1 MSQGQGGHGPRGGAD
16 PGSVSSVT
24 EFAHALTTLRQR
36 AGLTVRDVARAVR
49 LAPSTVGDY
58 FSGRHLPPVRAPE
71 LLTGILRTCGV
82 EDRGTLEVWHE
93 ALVRVRMTPGR
104 QPAGALPPYR
114 GLRGFDE
121 EHAEWFFGREELT
134 AALTLR
140 LSKLTEAGGGLLAVV
155 GPSGSGKSSLLRTG
169 LIPTVRDG
177 TGLPDAGQEFAP
189 RPVVLMTP
197 GERPDEELTERL
209 TAAGPKPLVVIDQF
223 EELFTICRDDRARS
237 RFIDLLTTAPA
248 VTVIGLRADFYPKAL
263 QHPALAQALQDNQV
277 VMRPMSA
284 QEMRRAV
291 TGPAGKARLDVE
303 SGLVELLLRDLAPRT
318 PDTSPGNGTA
328 AHEPGTLPLL
338 SHALHATWQRA
349 ERGRLTVAA
358 YRASGGIHDAV
369 ARTAEAVFAE
379 LSDIQRE
386 IARRIFLRLVHVTDD
401 APPTRRRVARGEL
414 VDGTGGPRSAEPV
427 AVLAACVE
435 QRLITVDRDT
445 VEISHESLLT
455 AWPRLREWIDT
466 DRVGLR
472 IHRRLTEAAR
482 GWEEADRDPGLLLRG
497 TALAVTREWA
507 DDQAGRAALNASERA
522 CLLASTRHEETE
534 QRVARLRN
542 RRLVQALSAALALLL
557 VACGLSLYARHQRDR
572 AELARTE
579 AVSRALAAEADRIG
593 THDLSV
599 SAQLAL
605 AAYRTASTQEARAAL
620 MDSSAA
626 PTAARIT
633 GFTGLVQSVA
643 VDRARTLLAAG
654 SSDGTVRLWSIADR
668 ARPRHRATVRVSSE
682 LAVFAVALSPDGR
695 TLVAGGGMGL
705 LRRWD
710 VGDPRQPRPL
720 PALRGSPDATV
731 YSLAFAPDGRALAA
745 AGADRTVRL
754 WPDARAVPTAE
765 PAVLKGST
773 GFLQSVA
780 FSPDGT
786 LVAAAGLD
794 GHARLW
800 RARRGGSVRPLAT
813 LDAFDEAALT
823 VAFSADGRRLAVG
836 SQDRTTRVWDI
847 SRPAAPDRVRD
858 AGDKA
863 TSWINA
869 VAFSPGGDTL
879 AIGGSDDAVRLWDLD
894 AGYVSGSLP
903 HPGAVT
909 SLTWID
915 RETLVTGCADGT
927 VRLWNLPSPVLTSA
941 QGVNALAYSPDSRF
955 LAVGTL
961 ELQLWDLARHQRI
974 GTSWKPGGDTFVQSV
989 AFSPGT
995 SLLAVGY
1002 GSGSVQLFS
1011 VGSDGT
1017 LRLRGDPFRAS
1028 ATGSVESLVF
1038 SPSGTSL
1045 ATGADDATLRLW
1057 DVRGQDRP
1065 VALRTFEGATDAVL
1079 SVAFSPDGRHL
1090 TAGSIDRAV
1099 RIWAVR
1105 GAGRRPL
1112 VTLHGPTGYVWS
1124 VAFSP
1129 DGKLLAAG
1137 SADRTVRLWSL
1148 RDLRHPVRVGPDLT
1162 GFTSYVYSV
1171 AFSPDGRTLAAG
1183 STDSTVWLFDIARPA
1198 TPDLQAVLTAAT
1210 GHVYV
1215 VAFSPDGRTLA
1226 AGGEDHTVRLWS
1238 TDTDVIARRLCEARG
1253 DPLSQAEWRR
1263 FLPTSP
1269 RVALCA

>member
-1 MSQGQGGHGPRGGAD
+1 M
-16 PGSVSSVT
+16 
-24 EFAHALTTLRQR
+24 LRQR
-36 AGLTVRDVARAVR
+36 AGRTVRDVARSVR

-82 EDRGTLEVWHE
+82 EDHGTLELWHE

-104 QPAGALPPYR
+104 QPAGAVPPYR
-114 GLRGFDE
+114 GLRVFDE
-121 EHAEWFFGREELT
+121 EHAEWFFGRDELT
-134 AALTLR
+134 AALTFR
-140 LSKLTEAGGGLLAVV
+140 LSKLTEAGGGLLPVV
-155 GPSGSGKSSLLRTG
+155 GASGSGKSSLLRAG
-169 LIPTVRDG
+169 LIPAVRNG
-177 TGLPDAGQEFAP
+177 TLPTTRQPHTP
-189 RPVVLMTP
+189 RPVILMTP
-197 GERPDEELTERL
+197 GESPAEELTARL
-209 TAAGPKPLVVIDQF
+209 AAAGPEPLVVVDQF
-223 EELFTICRDDRARS
+223 EELFTSSPHDSAHAH
-237 RFIDLLTTAPA
+237 FIALLTAPPV

-263 QHPALAQALQDNQV
+263 LHPALARALQDHQV
-277 VMRPMSA
+277 VMRPMSTE
-284 QEMRRAV
+284 EMRQAV
-291 TGPAGKARLDVE
+291 TGPARKARLEVE
-303 SGLVELLLRDLAPRT
+303 SGLVELLLRDLAPRS
-318 PDTSPGNGTA
+318 PDTVPGPAA

-358 YRASGGIHDAV
+358 YRAGGGIHDAV
-369 ARTAEAVFAE
+369 ARTAEAVFSE
-379 LSDIQRE
+379 LPDIQRE
-386 IARRIFLRLVHVTDD
+386 IARQIFLRLVHVTDD
-401 APPTRRRVARGEL
+401 APTTRRRVARSEL
-414 VDGTGGPRSAEPV
+414 VDAAGGARAAEPV

-435 QRLITVDRDT
+435 QRLITVDQDT

-466 DRVGLR
+466 GRGGLR

-482 GWEEADRDPGLLLRG
+482 GWEESGRDPGQLLRG

-507 DDQAGRAALNASERA
+507 EDRAGRAALNTTEHA
-522 CLLASTRHEETE
+522 CLDASTRLEETE
-534 QRVARLRN
+534 RRMARQRT
-542 RRLVQALSAALALLL
+542 RRLAQALSAALALLL
-557 VACGLSLYARHQRDR
+557 IACGLSLYARHQRDR
-572 AELARTE
+572 AERARTE

-605 AAYRTASTQEARAAL
+605 AAYRTAPTHEARAAL

-633 GFTGLVQSVA
+633 GFTGLVQSVT
-643 VDRARTLLAAG
+643 VDRANTLLAAG

-668 ARPRHRATVRVSSE
+668 ARPRHLATVRVSSE

-710 VGDPRQPRPL
+710 VADARHPRPL
-720 PALRGSPDATV
+720 PALRSSPDATV

-745 AGADRTVRL
+745 AGADRVVRV
-754 WPDARAVPTAE
+754 WPDARAVPTAD
-765 PAVLKGST
+765 PAVLRGST

-794 GHARLW
+794 GQARLW
-800 RARRGGSVRPLAT
+800 RVRGSGTVRPLTT
-813 LDAFDEAALT
+813 LDAFDEAALA
-823 VAFSADGRRLAVG
+823 VGFSPDGRRLAVG

-847 SRPAAPDRVRD
+847 SRPEAPRRPRD

-869 VAFSPGGDTL
+869 VGFSPGGDTL

-894 AGYVSGSLP
+894 AGYVSGTLP

-915 RETLVTGCADGT
+915 RKTLVTGCSDGT

-961 ELQLWDLARHQRI
+961 ELHLWDLARHERV

-1002 GSGSVQLFS
+1002 GNGRIQLFS
-1011 VGSDGT
+1011 VAADGT
-1017 LRLRGDPFRAS
+1017 LRLRGSPFRAA
-1028 ATGSVESLVF
+1028 ATGSVQSLVF
-1038 SPSGTSL
+1038 NATGTVL
-1045 ATGADDATLRLW
+1045 ATGADDATVRLW
-1057 DVRGQDRP
+1057 DVRGEDRA
-1065 VALRTFEGATDAVL
+1065 VALRTYEGATDAVL

-1090 TAGSIDRAV
+1090 AAGSIDRAV
-1099 RIWAVR
+1099 RIWAVD
-1105 GAGRRPL
+1105 GAATRPS
-1112 VTLHGPTGYVWS
+1112 VTLRGPTGYVWS

-1129 DGKLLAAG
+1129 DGGLLAAG

-1148 RDLRHPVRVGPDLT
+1148 DDPNRPVRVGPDLT

-1183 STDSTVWLFDIARPA
+1183 STDSTVWLFGVTRPHR
-1198 TPDLQAVLTAAT
+1198 PGLQAVLTAAT
-1210 GHVYV
+1210 GHVYA

-1238 TDTDVIARRLCEARG
+1238 TDTDLIARRLCAARG
-1253 DPLSQAEWRR
+1253 DPLSAAEWRR

-1269 RVALCA
+1269 RVSLCT